1 MIIMIVLPTMVI
13 CIITAIMKIL
23 AIRTVVLLLLM
34 DDAKDDRA
42 TTSVRLIRT
51 VRVTINIFDG

>member
-42 TTSVRLIRT
+42 KTSVRLIRT